1 MPATRWGRNSHALH
15 PQLLRGGSRRAAGA
29 IMGLMDSLLGAAQ
42 QALNGQQGQ
51 GGVDWVSLIGTLLAN
66 QGSGQGGLAGIL
78 QQLQAAGLGE
88 EVQSWVSTGAN
99 LPVSGDQLGSALGGD
114 LLGQLAGQAGV
125 STSEAGAQ
133 LSQWLPQIV
142 DQLTPNGQLP
152 SGGVDLGGLLGQ
164 LLRR

>member
-1 MPATRWGRNSHALH
+1 
-15 PQLLRGGSRRAAGA
+15 
-29 IMGLMDSLLGAAQ
+29 MGLMDSLLGAAQ

-51 GGVDWVSLIGTLLAN
+51 GGGVDWVSLIGGLLAN
-66 QGSGQGGLAGIL
+66 QSSGQGGGLAGIL

-88 EVQSWVSTGAN
+88 QVQSWVSTGAN